1 MSRYR
6 RSNPH
11 IRTAAQ
17 SAVLAAAFASGCT
30 NLAPATG
37 EDAAPEPATNPPAAQ
52 QSQSSPAASTAVVEE
67 SPVVRYLA
75 FMKRAASADGQD
87 RQRIIAEIDQRFED
101 APLTARLQMG
111 FLLTS
116 PAETAS
122 NASEG
127 ETILREILAGSS
139 KLDPAVRDLIELRL
153 REVEVRQALRLE
165 LGDAKGKIE
174 DLLSIESIMEE
185 QKSKSESQSP

>member
-6 RSNPH
+6 RSNTH
-11 IRTAAQ
+11 TR
-17 SAVLAAAFASGCT
+17 SAGISAFLAAAFAFGCT
-30 NLAPATG
+30 NLVPVTG
-37 EDAAPEPATNPPAAQ
+37 EDAAPEPASGPPAEQ
-52 QSQSSPAASTAVVEE
+52 QSQSSPAASPPVEEE
-67 SPVVRYLA
+67 SPVARYLA

-87 RQRIIAEIDQRFED
+87 RQRIIAEIDQHFED

-111 FLLTS
+111 LLLTS
-116 PAETAS
+116 PAETVS
-122 NASEG
+122 NAREG
-127 ETILREILAGSS
+127 ERLLKEILAGSS
-139 KLDPAVRDLIELRL
+139 KLDPALRDLIELRL

-174 DLLSIESIMEE
+174 DLLSIESTMEE